1 MKSYIQSILI
11 RYMDDELAD
20 ILSSEIM
27 NEVFKSLIIESAT
40 RLFENWVRV
49 VKDEAKLCEGRAD
62 D

>member
-1 MKSYIQSILI
+1 MKSYVKSICSQH
-11 RYMDDELAD
+11 MDDDLAD
-20 ILSSEIM
+20 ILSSEII
-27 NEVFKSLIIESAT
+27 NEVFKSLIIESAI